1 MEMSFASSV
10 PSGRRGWETFFFAPD
25 REENY
30 VSSPT
35 QNLPGGTG
43 KEVGRHITSY
53 RYCWES
59 REPHRQVQCRTT
71 TDRERPIVLS
81 CREQTNTLITIG
93 LLVSIACSPVP
104 LRMTLAYIMADW
116 CCCVT
121 WANDFGGRL
130 PSVPRAVRS
139 KCILQCSRAES
150 RRTCNALFVR
160 LVSIS
165 NCS

>member
-1 MEMSFASSV
+1 MEMSSASSLLN
-10 PSGRRGWETFFFAPD
+10 GRRGWETFFFAPD
-25 REENY
+25 REEHC

-43 KEVGRHITSY
+43 KEVGRHVTSY

-59 REPHRQVQCRTT
+59 

-81 CREQTNTLITIG
+81 CREQTNTPITIG
-93 LLVSIACSPVP
+93 LLVSIACSLVP

-121 WANDFGGRL
+121 WQTTSEGGCL
-130 PSVPRAVRS
+130 LSHE
-139 KCILQCSRAES
+139 L
-150 RRTCNALFVR
+150 
-160 LVSIS
+160 
-165 NCS
+165 